1 VFELL
6 DSYFC
11 DIVQGFMGLARP
23 IDYEEEKQN
32 RSSVNFTYHY
42 LYIFLHM
49 NVLTKLVESR
59 GHVPQS
65 WLCHCKCLWYQYML
79 CFCTYVYV
87 VVICKHLR
95 LKNETNCYYINIYQL
110 QRVQH

>member
-1 VFELL
+1 MFELL

-59 GHVPQS
+59 VTCPKAG
-65 WLCHCKCLWYQYML
+65 
-79 CFCTYVYV
+79 YVTVNVCGTSICYV
-87 VVICKHLR
+87 SALMCMSL
-95 LKNETNCYYINIYQL
+95 
-110 QRVQH
+110 